1 MTPLP
6 PLLVLTDRRGCER
19 RGRTLLATVA
29 AAVGAGAR
37 AVVLREKDLSRP
49 QRRELGTA
57 LLALLRPVGGVLVV
71 ASDLG
76 LAIELGNGW
85 AHLAE
90 ADAWPPV
97 TAGVGLGRSCHG
109 ATSLV
114 RAGERGAAY
123 ATLSPV
129 FPTAS
134 KPGYGPP
141 LGLSRLSALARGA
154 SALPIYA
161 LGGVDAATAGACRG
175 AGARGVAVMRAVM
188 AAEDPA
194 PAPRRGSCSPPWRR
208 SRPARESASQAVR
221 IKEASS
227 GGKERTDVRNRTEGD
242 GARCDDR
249 RSIAPS
255 GGPLGTVVPRR
266 GADAE
271 AGRR

>member
-37 AVVLREKDLSRP
+37 AVVLREKDLSRSE
-49 QRRELGTA
+49 RRQLGAA

-76 LAIELGNGW
+76 LAAELGGW

-97 TAGVGLGRSCHG
+97 TAGLGLGRSCHG

-114 RAGERGAAY
+114 RAEERGAAY
-123 ATLSPV
+123 ATLSPI

-141 LGLSRLSALARGA
+141 LGLSGLSALARA
-154 SALPIYA
+154 SALPVYA
-161 LGGVDAATAGACRG
+161 LGGVDAASAGACRE
-175 AGARGVAVMRAVM
+175 AGARGVAVMGAVM
-188 AAEDPA
+188 AAEDP
-194 PAPRRGSCSPPWRR
+194 
-208 SRPARESASQAVR
+208 
-221 IKEASS
+221 
-227 GGKERTDVRNRTEGD
+227 
-242 GARCDDR
+242 GA
-249 RSIAPS
+249 ATQE
-255 GGPLGTVVPRR
+255 LL
-266 GADAE
+266 AAL
-271 AGRR
+271 

>member
-188 AAEDPA
+188 AAEDPGA
-194 PAPRRGSCSPPWRR
+194 GAATRELLAALEALPAGQGERLPGCSDQGSEQRG
-208 SRPARESASQAVR
+208 
-221 IKEASS
+221 
-227 GGKERTDVRNRTEGD
+227 EG
-242 GARCDDR
+242 AH
-249 RSIAPS
+249 
-255 GGPLGTVVPRR
+255 
-266 GADAE
+266 
-271 AGRR
+271 